1 MNANERYFWDV
12 TGYLVIKNVLST
24 EELSAANEAIDYCAD
39 RIGQAEDNKGAGEST
54 FLRGTG
60 PRWLHG
66 TNLLNIN
73 PPHCDPFRRMLV
85 HPTVVSRLNLT
96 MLLRAP
102 LV

>member
-1 MNANERYFWDV
+1 MNAKERHFWDV

-60 PRWLHG
+60 PRCY
-66 TNLLNIN
+66 TERI
-73 PPHCDPFRRMLV
+73 CSTSI
-85 HPTVVSRLNLT
+85 HPTAIHSAECWFIPRW
-96 MLLRAP
+96 
-102 LV
+102 LVG